1 MEKTLK
7 NFKTKFFT
15 SLSIVLDKNFRLK
28 P

>member
-1 MEKTLK
+1 MEKLK